1 VDSDVDFFNLIFG
14 SAVYT
19 KPARLRAD
27 DLLVRGRAQEPV
39 AATVALL
46 RDIVVQYQREFVPPA
61 SAEHPFPDAA
71 LVTPMR
77 RADRAH
83 AAANECLDAIRNMIA
98 PGSDHVWN
106 RCRQPTSLLAL
117 LVATDRQLIYQGDQV
132 AAALRGLTVDTLAG
146 FDWTPFEAALAE
158 LRQAVDGRR
167 KLTRLNV

>member
-1 VDSDVDFFNLIFG
+1 
-14 SAVYT
+14 
-19 KPARLRAD
+19 
-27 DLLVRGRAQEPV
+27 
-39 AATVALL
+39 
-46 RDIVVQYQREFVPPA
+46 
-61 SAEHPFPDAA
+61 
-71 LVTPMR
+71 VTPMR

-106 RCRQPTSLLAL
+106 RFRQPTSLLAL